1 MKELPKNIHLIVIG
15 KDRKARKL
23 QLESVNSRTSDRV
36 HFLGAQ
42 QNLQNFYQAA
52 DLFLFPTLYDP
63 LPNVV
68 LEAMAS
74 GLPALVSNSCGARE
88 VVTEGVDGTIQDP
101 LDLDHWRDA
110 TLKIVEDEERKKLI
124 KMSYKAREKALQFGI
139 NNMVDKLS
147 TLYRES

>member
-1 MKELPKNIHLIVIG
+1 
-15 KDRKARKL
+15 
-23 QLESVNSRTSDRV
+23 
-36 HFLGAQ
+36 
-42 QNLQNFYQAA
+42 
-52 DLFLFPTLYDP
+52 
-63 LPNVV
+63 
-68 LEAMAS
+68 
-74 GLPALVSNSCGARE
+74 
-88 VVTEGVDGTIQDP
+88 VTEGVDGTIQDP